1 MKRLIVKPL
10 LAIDVKRALASAA
23 PLAITLAVGLALA
36 GCSTP
41 RTKPAPINDRNA
53 SNTSSMANEP
63 TPPGY
68 YRVKRGDTLLRI
80 SLDHGQS
87 YKDIALWNN
96 LSDPNQI
103 EVDQLLLIKSPN
115 ASKSASVASPA
126 GKKLPAGESVVAG
139 AGTAKAGALKPDPA
153 KTEGLKTDTIKGET
167 STAQVA
173 EPGIR
178 LSWPAQGKVVEEFSE
193 GKNKGIDIAGKL
205 GEPVQAAADGKVVY
219 AGNSLRGY
227 GNLVIVKHDNTYLT
241 AYAYNKS
248 LAVKEGDSVRK
259 GQKIAEMGDT
269 DTNAVKLHFEVR
281 VNGKPVNPMQFL
293 Q

>member
-1 MKRLIVKPL
+1 MKRLKPMPQIPL
-10 LAIDVKRALASAA
+10 RLVLINR
-23 PLAITLAVGLALA
+23 PLALTSTLVMAIVLGTILT
-36 GCSTP
+36 GCSSP
-41 RTKPAPINDRNA
+41 RTKPAPVTDRNA
-53 SNTSSMANEP
+53 ASVTSMASEP

-80 SLDHGQS
+80 SLDHSQS

-103 EVDQLLLIKSPN
+103 EVDQLLLIKSPI
-115 ASKSASVASPA
+115 ASKSASVASTA
-126 GKKLPAGESVVAG
+126 NKKLPAGESVVGNASS
-139 AGTAKAGALKPDPA
+139 AKAAVA
-153 KTEGLKTDTIKGET
+153 KGDGSKADAMK
-167 STAQVA
+167 SDASSSPVA

-205 GEPVQAAADGKVVY
+205 GEPVQASADGKVVY

-248 LAVKEGDSVRK
+248 LLVKEGDSVRK